1 MVELLRY
8 QSEDETEPVTEWL
21 NGLRDKQA
29 QAKLRVRLRR
39 LESGNFGDCDA
50 VGEGVFELR
59 EHVGSGY
66 RIYLGRHG
74 KKLVIL
80 LCGGD
85 KKSQAADIK
94 TAKRFW
100 AIWKRRQ
107 I

>member
-1 MVELLRY
+1 MIELLRY
-8 QSEDETEPVTEWL
+8 QAEDETEPVTEWL

-29 QAKLRVRLRR
+29 QARLRVRLRR
-39 LESGNFGDCDA
+39 LEAGNFGDCDS

-59 EHVGSGY
+59 EHVGAGY
-66 RIYLGRHG
+66 RIYLGRYG
-74 KKLVIL
+74 QKLVIL

-107 I
+107 L

>member
-1 MVELLRY
+1 MIELLRY
-8 QSEDETEPVTEWL
+8 QLEDETEPVTEWL

-29 QAKLRVRLRR
+29 QARLRVRLRR
-39 LESGNFGDCDA
+39 LEAGNFGDCDA

-59 EHVGSGY
+59 EHLGAGY
-66 RIYLGRHG
+66 RIYLAHQGQR
-74 KKLVIL
+74 LVIL

-85 KKSQAADIK
+85 KKSQAADIR

-107 I
+107 L

>member
-1 MVELLRY
+1 MIELLRY

-29 QAKLRVRLRR
+29 QARLRVRLRR

-59 EHVGSGY
+59 EHMGSGY

-74 KKLVIL
+74 QKLVIL